1 MRTRSPTPTLKSLTR
16 TLAAVPLAVALL
28 ATACASTRAPE
39 DSAKQDAAE
48 PSTPK
53 PAPKPAP
60 APEPEPPKDPR
71 VLAESGLGV
80 GGELKPFEIVNSETG
95 ERYCQICKFGASP
108 KIMAVGA
115 LDDVD
120 FHDDLQNLDA
130 VVKKYEAKQGG
141 ETLKAFGVVTV
152 IRDGKSITPLQER
165 EALLEQVK
173 ALRATLRVDIPLVVP
188 ALQEEGPNKAFDDYY
203 NITKSRTVMFAD
215 GRNAVKFSAVAPPD
229 LFQLNQAILEV
240 IGAAKPETA
249 GENKAETESAPE
261 AEPAGS

>member
-1 MRTRSPTPTLKSLTR
+1 MRTPTPNLKSLTR
-16 TLAAVPLAVALL
+16 RTLTTASLAAALV
-28 ATACASTRAPE
+28 TSACASTRAPE
-39 DSAKQDAAE
+39 DSKKQDAAE
-48 PSTPK
+48 PKAPA
-53 PAPKPAP
+53 PAPKPEP
-60 APEPEPPKDPR
+60 KVEPEPPKDPR

-130 VVKKYEAKQGG
+130 VVKKYNTERGDDA
-141 ETLKAFGVVTV
+141 LKAFGVVTV

-165 EALLEQVK
+165 EALLERVK
-173 ALRATLRVDIPLVVP
+173 QLRATLRVDIPIVVP
-188 ALQEEGPNKAFDDYY
+188 ALQEAGPNKAFDDYY

-229 LFQLNQAILEV
+229 LFKLNQAILEV
-240 IGAAKPETA
+240 VGATKPE
-249 GENKAETESAPE
+249 PE
-261 AEPAGS
+261 PEPAGS